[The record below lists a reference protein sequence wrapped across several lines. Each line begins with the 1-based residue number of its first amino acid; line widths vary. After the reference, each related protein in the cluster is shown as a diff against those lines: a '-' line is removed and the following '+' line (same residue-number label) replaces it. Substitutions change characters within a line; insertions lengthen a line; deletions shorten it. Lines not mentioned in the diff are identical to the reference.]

1 MSGQKNYKD
10 SPNATSSPGSAGG
23 LSLSLSPDGRV
34 IGPCGPDHALASLSA
49 RQAEDLG
56 FMTSATY
63 GLPSAGLSTSAALQQ
78 CLANRLR
85 ARLDVNGS
93 PEYSLTWK
101 EWDISGQEPICALR
115 ASGRRTSGNDCS
127 GWPTPTKGN
136 ADGSQMAKGAS
147 STVSLNHVASMA
159 GWVTPSSRDWK
170 DTPGMATT
178 GTNPDGS
185 ERPRVDQLPRQA
197 AMAGWNTPRATDGS
211 NGGPNQ
217 AGGALSHDAAIAG
230 WATPRANKWG
240 MPDSHGDNQNPIS
253 GPPLTSS
260 PAPTEKRG
268 ALNPEHSRWLM
279 GFPPEW
285 ASCAPTAMPS
295 SGKSR
300 QSS

>member
-10 SPNATSSPGSAGG
+10 SSNATSSPGSAGG
-23 LSLSLSPDGRV
+23 LSLSLSSDGRV
-34 IGPCGPDHALASLSA
+34 IGPCGPDRALASLSA
-49 RQAEDLG
+49 RQAEDLE

-78 CLANRLR
+78 SLANRLR

-115 ASGRRTSGNDCS
+115 ASARRISDSDCS
-127 GWPTPTKGN
+127 GWATPN
-136 ADGSQMAKGAS
+136 AQDSKWRGTPGTTLDRMTRGKQIGLEAQA
-147 STVSLNHVASMA
+147 VMA
-159 GWVTPSSRDWK
+159 GWVTPPSRDWK
-170 DTPGMATT
+170 DSPGMATT
-178 GTNPDGS
+178 GTNPDGT
-185 ERPRVDQLPRQA
+185 ERNRVDQLPRQA
-197 AMAGWNTPRATDGS
+197 AM
-211 NGGPNQ
+211 
-217 AGGALSHDAAIAG
+217 AG

-295 SGKSR
+295 SRKSR